1 MDEPQVKLMYRPPR
15 QEKHESLVDVLDKL
29 HHSIEKLEQRLTQLE
44 INNET
49 VC

>member
-1 MDEPQVKLMYRPPR
+1 MNKPEVELMYRPPGE
-15 QEKHESLVDVLDKL
+15 QEHDTLVNVLDKL
-29 HHSIEKLEQRLTQLE
+29 HYSIEKLEQRLTQLE